1 MRNLSQ
7 KYNVIELRKPLKKH
21 IILIPNFHIS
31 FMLDDDKIGFV
42 KQLNTQRNSLH
53 QIGPTSLTQM
63 YSPNATDHQSR
74 NLDVE
79 TIPRDYWNNDNKND
93 R

>member
-1 MRNLSQ
+1 
-7 KYNVIELRKPLKKH
+7 
-21 IILIPNFHIS
+21 
-31 FMLDDDKIGFV
+31 MLDDDKIGFV

-53 QIGPTSLTQM
+53 RIGPTTRTQM

-79 TIPRDYWNNDNKND
+79 TIPRDY
-93 R
+93 